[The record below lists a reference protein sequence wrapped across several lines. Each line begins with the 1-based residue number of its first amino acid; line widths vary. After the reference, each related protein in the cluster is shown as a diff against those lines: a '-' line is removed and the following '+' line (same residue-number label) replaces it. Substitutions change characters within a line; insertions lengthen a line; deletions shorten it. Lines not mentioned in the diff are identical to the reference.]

1 MKNMYYLFKK
11 DTIYRDYS
19 NFKMEMDLIHTMKVH
34 GEEASY
40 VWLSKVHE
48 EGGVIDRERFVHL
61 VMSHVLNT
69 GPVPHFESVLKKLS
83 DSYVKKNGL
92 KF

>member
-1 MKNMYYLFKK
+1 MYYLYKK
-11 DTIYRDYS
+11 DTIYRDCS
-19 NFKMEMDLIHTMKVH
+19 NLKMEMDLIHTMKVH
-34 GEEASY
+34 GEEASHL
-40 VWLSKVHE
+40 WLSKVHK

-69 GPVPHFESVLKKLS
+69 GPVPHFESVLKKLQHS
-83 DSYVKKNGL
+83 SVIVAKNAL